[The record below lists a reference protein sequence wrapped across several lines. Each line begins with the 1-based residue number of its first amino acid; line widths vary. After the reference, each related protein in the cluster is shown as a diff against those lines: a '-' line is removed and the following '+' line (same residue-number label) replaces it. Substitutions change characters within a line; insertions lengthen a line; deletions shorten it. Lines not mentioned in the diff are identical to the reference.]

1 MISFFRKIIRKYL
14 LRNKFTFIG
23 KFKSLE
29 EAKNYSSKTT
39 TYLNNESDKQNTEE
53 FIKFVDF
60 EHTDRNIVLP
70 IVSSIIESKELHI
83 LDVGGGNPPIYE
95 YINRATLKDTKCWI
109 LERKEFVKKI
119 NKKIPKDRIKNIF
132 YISSLDELKNKILDI
147 VYFGSSL
154 QYFPN
159 YKGLINKI
167 ILMKPKYIII
177 TDTIFHNK
185 DDDDFHVLQI
195 NMSPSIFPNLFISED
210 KFINFM
216 LDNKYKSILNL
227 NIPSIHIHN
236 KINKSEYNF
245 KYLIFQK
252 IAI

>member
-1 MISFFRKIIRKYL
+1 MISLFKKIIRKFL
-14 LRNKFTFIG
+14 LKNKFTFIG

-53 FIKFVDF
+53 FIKFVNF

-70 IVSSIIESKELHI
+70 IVSSIIGNKELHI

-95 YINRATLKDTKCWI
+95 YINKATSKDTKCWV
-109 LERKEFVKKI
+109 LERKEFVEKI
-119 NKKIPKDRIKNIF
+119 NTKIPKDRINNIY
-132 YISSLDELKNKILDI
+132 YISSLEKIKNKTFDV

-154 QYFPN
+154 QYLPN
-159 YKGLINKI
+159 YKNFIREI
-167 ILMKPKYIII
+167 ILMQPKYIIVA
-177 TDTIFHNK
+177 DTIFHNNN
-185 DDDDFHVLQI
+185 DEDFYVLQI
-195 NMSPSIFPNLFISED
+195 NMKPSIFPNLFISED
-210 KFINFM
+210 RFINFM

-236 KINKSEYNF
+236 NIDKSEYNF

-252 IAI
+252 IEV